1 MAFSAL
7 GMGLNRRP
15 MRIVLALCLLVLSAP
30 SHAFGWGSQGHQ
42 AIADAAQARL
52 DEHAQAALARILLGG
67 QSTTLPPGKLAVAS
81 TWPDEIRG
89 LKKDIPPG
97 WDKGAVEEANRFNTA
112 HPTNGRWHFVN
123 LPLGGPRY
131 PTAADAGTALARFAS
146 SDDVV
151 HAINRAIAVLESATP
166 DPQFSKA
173 QAVRWIV
180 HLAGDIHQPLH
191 VTGGYY
197 TTTPAALA
205 HPAIIRDPAQ
215 AVKPGVLGDRGGNGL
230 KFPGDNAPNLHGFW
244 DSCLVLRVN
253 GEPCTGGD
261 KTYTALSRKLAKWAS
276 APEAAKYQPSGDH
289 HGWAA
294 QWATDALK
302 AAVAAD
308 AYKVPLS
315 HGRVVDGAVEA
326 RIDSPTPQQ
335 YAMPRIVAAREQ
347 LVKATVRLA
356 EMLNHINWK

>member
-1 MAFSAL
+1 
-7 GMGLNRRP
+7 
-15 MRIVLALCLLVLSAP
+15 MRIVLALCLLALGAP
-30 SHAFGWGSQGHQ
+30 SQALGWGSQGHQ
-42 AIADAAQARL
+42 AIAEAAQARL
-52 DEHAQAALARILLGG
+52 NEHAQAALVRILVGG
-67 QSTTLPPGKLAVAS
+67 QSTTLPPGKLAIAS

-97 WDKGAVEEANRFNTA
+97 WDKDDVDEANRFNAA
-112 HPTNGRWHFVN
+112 HPSNGRWHFVN
-123 LPLGGPRY
+123 LPLGAARY

-146 SDDVV
+146 PDDVV

-180 HLAGDIHQPLH
+180 HLVGDIHQPFH
-191 VTGGYY
+191 VTAGYY
-197 TTTPAALA
+197 DTTPAALA
-205 HPAIIRDPAQ
+205 HPTIIRDPAG
-215 AVKPGVLGDRGGNGL
+215 ATKPGVLGDRGGNGL
-230 KFPGDNAPNLHGFW
+230 KFPGEDSPNLHAFW
-244 DSCLVLRVN
+244 DSCMVLRAN
-253 GEPCTGGD
+253 GEPCIGGD

-276 APEAAKYQPSGDH
+276 APEAAHYQSSGDH

-308 AYKVPLS
+308 AYTVRLS

-326 RIDSPTPQQ
+326 RIEATSPQS
-335 YAMPRIVAAREQ
+335 YAIPRIATAREQ

-356 EMLNHINWK
+356 ELLNRISWK